1 MNLVYHDKA
10 QVTKD
15 ARDGIVPVQQH
26 GLERLRCDLQDA
38 RGMLEHLCLVRLGDV
53 TVPVPHGYVALGTKV
68 LKTQE
73 LVVYQRL
80 ERANVDAAHRGR
92 RVFPELCQD
101 GEERSLRLARRS
113 GSREQYV
120 LVGVEDGVCG
130 GNLHGSQTLPVV
142 VVDEVLDERRVAVE
156 SVHGG
161 LDVELGKLVLRG
173 WDLSASWAGKRCR
186 ILLHRRLNRRRE
198 LLAAK
203 QLLNRNAGVL

>member
-1 MNLVYHDKA
+1 MHLVYHDKA

-15 ARDGIVPVQQH
+15 ARNGVVPVEQH
-26 GLERLRCDLQDA
+26 GLERLRRNLQDA
-38 RGMLEHLCLVRLGDV
+38 RGMLEHLCLVRLRDIAM
-53 TVPVPHGYVALGTKV
+53 PVPHGYVALGAKV
-68 LKTQE
+68 LEAQE

-92 RVFPELCQD
+92 RVFPELRQD
-101 GEERSLRLARRS
+101 GEERSLGLAR
-113 GSREQYV
+113 GCGCREQDV

-130 GNLHGSQTLPVV
+130 GNLHGSQALPVV

-186 ILLHRRLNRRRE
+186 VLLHRRLNRRRE

-203 QLLNRNAGVL
+203 